1 MTAEEYVSNPCRAS
15 ALPFWKTERLIMPQN
30 MLVVCDD
37 EFDPAIHTGADTP
50 YFKLIH
56 DLKRVEPPR
65 LPAGFRLSSC
75 DTADFARH
83 IEKCYSDIGVT
94 EGELSAYRTRFVHDP
109 ALWVCVRE
117 IGSGALAATGIAEL
131 DPRIGEGALEWI
143 QVSPEYR
150 RGGLGRSIV
159 NELLS
164 RLSTRAAFVTVSGR
178 ADDPLKPVLLYKA
191 CGFTGETLWHVIREN

>member
-143 QVSPEYR
+143 QVSPGHR
-150 RGGLGRSIV
+150 RQGWGSAIV
-159 NELLS
+159 QELLL
-164 RLSTRAAFVTVSGR
+164 RLKGRADFVTVSGQMNSPWHPR
-178 ADDPLKPVLLYKA
+178 ALYER
-191 CGFTGETLWHVIREN
+191 CGFCDGVVWHILRKE